1 MQRIAMLS
9 MHTSPLAQPG
19 VGDGGGMNVYV
30 RELVSALANRGVACT
45 TFTRRWREGLPEVVE
60 VEPNH
65 RVVHVDAGDPALPKE
80 QLVGTVDRFTDGV
93 ASFLARDGGTDV
105 LHANYWLSGLAG
117 HRLKH
122 ELNLPLVT
130 TFHTFAR
137 VKSQGGDHESLEREQ
152 AELEVIGCAD
162 AICVS
167 CPEERTEF
175 ESLYGGAPG
184 AIEVVSPGVER
195 ALFSPGDQRGARTA
209 LRLGDEPIL
218 LFVGRIQPLKGLDV
232 AVEALAALGLPDAR
246 LVVVGGA
253 SGGEGDGEVA
263 RIRALVD
270 RLGLRD
276 RVEFHPPQPHHAL
289 STYYR
294 AADVVL
300 VPSRSESFG
309 LVALEAAACGVPVVA
324 TAVGGLT
331 TIVDHGRTGYLVA
344 DRSPESFARLA
355 RALVDD
361 PLRALQMGTAAAHR
375 ATRFTW
381 AEAARSASVLY
392 RDLQARRLVAC
403 AG

>member
-1 MQRIAMLS
+1 MRRIAMLS
-9 MHTSPLAQPG
+9 MHTSPLVQPG

-30 RELVSALANRGVACT
+30 RELVSALANQGVACT
-45 TFTRRWREGLPEVVE
+45 TFTRRWRRDLPEVVE

-65 RVVHVDAGDPALPKE
+65 RVVHVDAGDPALRKE
-80 QLVGTVDRFTDGV
+80 LLAGTVDRFADGV
-93 ASFLARDGGTDV
+93 AAFLARDGGTDV

-137 VKSQGGDHESLEREQ
+137 VKSQGGDLESHEREQ

-167 CPEERTEF
+167 CPEERDEF
-175 ESLYGGAPG
+175 ESLYGRAPG
-184 AIEVVSPGVER
+184 TIQVVSPGVER

-209 LRLGDEPIL
+209 LRLGEGSIL

-232 AVEALAALGLPDAR
+232 AVEALAARGMESAR
-246 LVVVGGA
+246 LVLVGGA
-253 SGGEGDGEVA
+253 SGEQGDGEFA

-270 RLGLRD
+270 RLGLCG
-276 RVEFHPPQPHHAL
+276 RVEFHPPQPHHVL

-324 TAVGGLT
+324 TAVGGLA
-331 TIVDHGRTGYLVA
+331 TIVDHGRTGLLVR
-344 DRSPESFARLA
+344 DRSPESFARAA
-355 RALVDD
+355 RSLLDD

-375 ATRFTW
+375 AARFTW
-381 AEAARSASVLY
+381 AEAARSASDLY
-392 RDLQARRLVAC
+392 RGVQASRLVAC